1 MLTINFP
8 YKNFEEIYDTVV
20 KHERSRKVSRDN
32 EFEGFRSWHQTR
44 IYIFLEN
51 EEIEIIPE
59 PVIIFFITTRRGIFP
74 FRIDSRKFL
83 VSNYWFARNISYRS
97 ISKSYFDAI
106 LLIIPFLLQIS
117 FRDQRKEERKRKYSI
132 FLTSIENSLPLQ
144 REITK
149 ILKETVKPWR

>member
-106 LLIIPFLLQIS
+106 LWLNRFFCKFPFEI
-117 FRDQRKEERKRKYSI
+117 KERKKEKENIPS
-132 FLTSIENSLPLQ
+132 FLRPSKTLSRYKEKSQ
-144 REITK
+144 RS
-149 ILKETVKPWR
+149 